1 MKIISKTILSLSI
14 LSSII
19 LLTGC
24 TSHSAEVISISEPHL
39 YDQNFGLNHDLEVD
53 NIINNELQAI
63 NIPTQIEQPL
73 LTNPEWTTDISV
85 ASNTFLKEE
94 FIPQEPIITYKY
106 KFDKKFYDKAEWR
119 KADYDD

>member
-19 LLTGC
+19 LFNGC
-24 TSHSAEVISISEPHL
+24 TSHSEVISISEAHL
-39 YDQNFGLNHDLEVD
+39 YDQNFGLNQDLAVD
-53 NIINNELQAI
+53 HIISNELQEI
-63 NIPTQIEQPL
+63 NMPTQVEKPL

-119 KADYDD
+119 KVEYDD